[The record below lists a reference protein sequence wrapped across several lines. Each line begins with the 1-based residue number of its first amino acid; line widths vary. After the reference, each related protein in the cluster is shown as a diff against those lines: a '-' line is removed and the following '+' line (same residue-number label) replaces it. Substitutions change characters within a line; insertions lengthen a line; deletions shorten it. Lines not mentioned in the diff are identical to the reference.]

1 MNLTL
6 DELNELYYCVGTALA
21 KGTLVNR
28 EKSMALFNRIGA
40 EIEKLNE
47 LLEPE
52 YDSAGFTEEDRII
65 DGQYKTTEIE
75 RLMDAEANA
84 VQRWG

>member
-40 EIEKLNE
+40 EIEKLND
-47 LLEPE
+47 EPE

-75 RLMDAEANA
+75 QLMDAEANA

>member
-40 EIEKLNE
+40 EIEKLND
-47 LLEPE
+47 EPE
-52 YDSAGFTEEDRII
+52 YDSAGFNEAVWCRML
-65 DGQYKTTEIE
+65 QYQNKE
-75 RLMDAEANA
+75 LLDEAGA

>member
-1 MNLTL
+1 MDFSL

-40 EIEKLNE
+40 EIEKLND
-47 LLEPE
+47 EPE
-52 YDSAGFTEEDRII
+52 YDSAGFTEADRVV
-65 DGQYKTTEIE
+65 DGQYQNKE
-75 RLMDAEANA
+75 LLDEAGA

>member
-40 EIEKLNE
+40 EIEKLND
-47 LLEPE
+47 EPE
-52 YDSAGFTEEDRII
+52 YDSAGFNEADRIV
-65 DGQYKTTEIE
+65 DGQYQNKE
-75 RLMDAEANA
+75 LLDEAGA